1 MLKRSER
8 QVFAYDIT
16 VGARAQNAPPPPLQE
31 IINAWQAMYNVGDCS
46 HEREKGAVI
55 YRIGD
60 IDIDQQGQ
68 IARILIRR
76 CDTNAAN
83 AVYSHRHT
91 GVPRIAAKQAD
102 EGGDRAAHLVLSL
115 AEQSGQ
121 PNHYL
126 CHLEGVPGL
135 SHRLVQ
141 AMLNAVLKKAITDRR
156 AVFEYAGTNGARVR
170 GGGAK
175 MHSFVPSIE
184 LSGHLSQALIQ
195 DMENGIIENVT
206 LVNSHAHN
214 NLGGNQY
221 LVESEKS
228 IKIRVDRAIPS
239 QGRVTT
245 LLNAFRTRQ
254 ADFHTAKVRFKDPS
268 GVSRAIDYD
277 IASGTPEQQNY
288 IKSYFVKNIK
298 PPMDESSVKLAPFLA
313 NAMKARVIA
322 ERT

>member
-126 CHLEGVPGL
+126 CT
-135 SHRLVQ
+135 
-141 AMLNAVLKKAITDRR
+141 LKVFQGSAI
-156 AVFEYAGTNGARVR
+156 G
-170 GGGAK
+170 
-175 MHSFVPSIE
+175 
-184 LSGHLSQALIQ
+184 
-195 DMENGIIENVT
+195 
-206 LVNSHAHN
+206 
-214 NLGGNQY
+214 
-221 LVESEKS
+221 
-228 IKIRVDRAIPS
+228 
-239 QGRVTT
+239 
-245 LLNAFRTRQ
+245 
-254 ADFHTAKVRFKDPS
+254 
-268 GVSRAIDYD
+268 
-277 IASGTPEQQNY
+277 
-288 IKSYFVKNIK
+288 
-298 PPMDESSVKLAPFLA
+298 
-313 NAMKARVIA
+313 
-322 ERT
+322 